1 MNGDEHPVGHR
12 TRVAPPRAADAD
24 AQAEEVLRAEVLRE
38 RAQAVVAGE
47 PSPGPR
53 LHPARLEVDV
63 VVDDE
68 HLLGL
73 DLEEAHR
80 RADRAAGVVH
90 VRLRLQQREA
100 QVAEADLRQ

>member
-1 MNGDEHPVGHR
+1 MS
-12 TRVAPPRAADAD
+12 AAG
-24 AQAEEVLRAEVLRE
+24 LRG

-47 PSPGPR
+47 ASPGPR
-53 LHPARLEVDV
+53 LQPAGLEVDV

-90 VRLRLQQREA
+90 VRLRLEQREA